1 MPELSASNVL
11 VLLMTAMLVWVSV
24 NVLLAVIRLNRSY
37 ELAPNRF
44 IYPANCKP
52 ELCLDP
58 LGFIRFISPR
68 LIAFGVLG
76 LIAGGLS
83 QIGDLVASLVKRHCG
98 IKDFGNI
105 FPGHGGMLDRMDGIL
120 FCGVAC
126 YVFFKICG
134 L

>member
-1 MPELSASNVL
+1 MPELSSSNVL

-24 NVLLAVIRLNRSY
+24 NVLLAVIRMIRSY
-37 ELAPNRF
+37 ELVPNRF

-76 LIAGGLS
+76 LLLSVFMVVNEMTGLLS
-83 QIGDLVASLVKRHCG
+83 ALPDWFS
-98 IKDFGNI
+98 
-105 FPGHGGMLDRMDGIL
+105 
-120 FCGVAC
+120 
-126 YVFFKICG
+126 
-134 L
+134 

>member
-1 MPELSASNVL
+1 MPELSSSNVL

-76 LIAGGLS
+76 LLLS
-83 QIGDLVASLVKRHCG
+83 VFMVVNEMTSLLSALPDWFSQGAALFLFVPLFIWYVIFINKAAKR
-98 IKDFGNI
+98 FW
-105 FPGHGGMLDRMDGIL
+105 
-120 FCGVAC
+120 
-126 YVFFKICG
+126 
-134 L
+134 